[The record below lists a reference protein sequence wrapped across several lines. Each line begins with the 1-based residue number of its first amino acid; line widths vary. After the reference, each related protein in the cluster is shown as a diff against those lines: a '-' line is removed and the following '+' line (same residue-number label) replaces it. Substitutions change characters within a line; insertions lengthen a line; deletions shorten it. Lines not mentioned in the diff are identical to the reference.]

1 MFIASKFNPLET
13 MANTYTQIYIQ
24 TVFAVQNRMSL
35 IRPEWQEELFKYITG
50 VVQNNG
56 HKLIAINGMPD
67 HLHLFIGMK
76 PNQSLSE
83 LMQDVKGDSSKW
95 IHEKGF
101 VKGRFEWQAGFGGF
115 SYSISQIDT
124 VVKYIHNQEK
134 HHKTK
139 TFIEEYLDF
148 LGKFQVPFNER
159 YIFKPVED

>member
-1 MFIASKFNPLET
+1 

-24 TVFAVQNRMSL
+24 TVFTVQNRISM
-35 IRPEWQEELFKYITG
+35 IRLEWQEELFKYITG
-50 VVQNNG
+50 IVQNNR

-67 HLHLFIGMK
+67 HIHLFIGMK
-76 PNQSLSE
+76 PNQALSD

-115 SYSISQIDT
+115 SYSNSQIDA
-124 VVKYIHNQEK
+124 VVKYIRNQAK

-139 TFIEEYLDF
+139 TFVEEYLDF
-148 LGKFQVPFNER
+148 LEKFQVPFDER
-159 YIFKPVED
+159 FIFKPVEY